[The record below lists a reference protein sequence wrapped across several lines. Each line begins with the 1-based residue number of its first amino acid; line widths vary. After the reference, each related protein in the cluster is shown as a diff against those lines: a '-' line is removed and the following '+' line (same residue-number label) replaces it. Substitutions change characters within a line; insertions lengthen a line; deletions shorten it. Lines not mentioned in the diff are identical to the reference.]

1 MPDHG
6 KITLFIPRDSAVDE
20 SLKLNVTVGTLP
32 PGTRIVLRSGR
43 GELLGSIS
51 PFGKTGNRPG
61 VSYAIPVSREEIID
75 RKLTLIFTL
84 EESGQK
90 VRVPTDAEVLTV
102 KLSLG
107 S

>member
-6 KITLFIPRDSAVDE
+6 KIILIIPRDPAADE

-32 PGTRIVLRSGR
+32 ARARIVLHSGR

-51 PFGKTGNRPG
+51 PFGKTGNRPR

-84 EESGQK
+84 EQSGQK
-90 VRVPTDAEVLTV
+90 IRVPTDAEILAV
-102 KLSLG
+102 KLHLG